1 MEHYLERYKDQFFN
15 IFNIKNENY
24 LIDKKSGPCS
34 NTRKSKDYKK
44 EKHLEKKF
52 KDINDVKILNNKF
65 RQLLTLQWHAFTLYL
80 MHKRYKEEK
89 VNNIKFIQPKEES
102 FSYRKNIFNL
112 VQDENLFK
120 N

>member
-1 MEHYLERYKDQFFN
+1 
-15 IFNIKNENY
+15 
-24 LIDKKSGPCS
+24 
-34 NTRKSKDYKK
+34 
-44 EKHLEKKF
+44 
-52 KDINDVKILNNKF
+52 
-65 RQLLTLQWHAFTLYL
+65 